1 MNNTEITRVCIF
13 CKRPILKKM
22 DHHLVPKSRG
32 GRGEH
37 KIDTC
42 RDCHKAAHALFSNKE
57 LEQKYNTPKK
67 LMSNQKFRAMV
78 AFIAKQDPTRKVRML
93 RTRERRRD
101 NKYR

>member
-1 MNNTEITRVCIF
+1 
-13 CKRPILKKM
+13 M

-32 GRGEH
+32 GKGEH

-42 RDCHKAAHALFSNKE
+42 RDCHKAAHVLFSNKE

-78 AFIAKQDPTRKVRML
+78 AFIAKQDPARKVRML